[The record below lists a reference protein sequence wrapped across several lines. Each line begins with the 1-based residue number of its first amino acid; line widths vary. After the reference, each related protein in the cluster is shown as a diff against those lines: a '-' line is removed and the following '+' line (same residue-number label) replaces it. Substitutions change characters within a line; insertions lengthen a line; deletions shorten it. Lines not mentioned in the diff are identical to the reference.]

1 MAAIQFVGHGGNV
14 IGSLSSGSLVQNMP
28 TSIEFNGTTTHASSS
43 ANYTQLDGVAQ
54 FTTTWW
60 QQRATNQNGRVFNIK
75 ASSGELMYARFDG
88 SGDAADLE
96 FFLNAAT
103 DGFIG
108 AGTAADFAKD
118 GTDWQHY
125 AITYR
130 GNELTM
136 YRNGVEIA
144 DDSTPTG
151 VLATSGGPLYVGSY
165 HSGATP
171 RDPHFDGS
179 LRDFRIFTSGLTAT
193 EVADVFADVG
203 MKGTGITPVGWYHM
217 EDGTGNTLNDS
228 GSANIDL
235 GIVSGSWNKSKYHL
249 YQVGSGSIG
258 DDDSKITAH
267 VSGGTWDL
275 RDKTTYLDFNGTASY
290 TDLGA
295 SVTTFDGAT
304 QGTVSAWVKLD
315 SVGSARAILTRYD
328 STDSNRQFN
337 FNITATNKAKFIVQN
352 DKSSYNGDHD
362 VEGTTSLVAGEW
374 NHIVG
379 TFSTTNG
386 QKIYVNG
393 QFDGIAST
401 TIEDALDTVSQNT
414 YIGKLEQGGTSS
426 NYFDGIIK
434 DVGMYDTELTPTQ
447 IKLLYE
453 GKWVGNPAHLWK
465 LNEGT
470 GNGEDSGQG
479 STTAQTQSTTWV
491 NPSYG
496 ITSSGSGDSDNI
508 LYLVSGNTL
517 SAPRGELV
525 CRAIKNTPNWTLE
538 GKYIHNSGTFEF
550 KNATTNDWYPANK
563 ADNTNTFYKV
573 KQNGTKPQWHK
584 GNWTIEHS
592 LNLQA
597 NIRSYANSSHTEGY
611 ILTLGT
617 TGSVGYISGSAY
629 IQAMTNTNGGSLV
642 KSASENYPAILSG
655 THSDYGSTLG
665 LYRSIQV
672 SGVHIYGTMKT
683 GNNAFENGS
692 KLTILGNTK
701 WFDKTGGGAE
711 IKIPLT
717 DSASNDTRQTLDVSG
732 ASVHIKIPVY
742 MSGAAIVK
750 DAALYVNK
758 FPKPSN
764 DSWTHNTNT
773 KIIYQHQTA
782 HNDTWW
788 GPSIYLGKQMYNNR
802 YRAKTDGSINLGS
815 DFIVGTTGD
824 TDFQIG
830 ADGAT
835 GGSIN
840 FRVHNFA
847 ISDDMSS
854 DTVFDQAGQNLYI
867 SGTQVNQTG
876 GLIGSAQGV
885 FDNNPASTPTDYILY
900 ASGQSFGA
908 TATIEAWVR
917 TEDTGDQIFLK
928 LHDPYTYLK
937 VDDDG
942 KIKGRIG
949 TNGITTELSSTTLCD
964 DGRWHNVALVYGGN
978 GVGSFLYIDGVLE
991 AFNAG
996 DTGGGVYTPNTFSI
1010 GADYIDNQK
1019 GLKGSLGRVSVWND
1033 ALTQREILD
1042 MMFMTYPEVSSSAID
1057 HTKCFNWTQFD
1068 GNTASTTVY
1077 NLASG
1082 SNDGTASTTDIWQ
1095 IPNGYGNW
1103 QGSYNVATGA
1113 IYLTSALDIEFNAYN
1128 LRLGMVSG
1136 GATADKTM
1144 ELTRYN
1150 GEQAIQFY
1158 GALYWGPGK
1167 INQENSPTR
1176 GRNSTPWTTCNG
1188 NATWMATAHYPRY
1201 VPLGGDSSVPFA
1213 SMISY
1218 WNSSGSTEEMT
1229 IKTLLPTDNI
1239 NLGGDVT
1246 ITNQMQP
1253 SMTDITKRI
1262 KTHGYD
1268 IITPQWYNYNNTK
1281 AAVQLD
1287 AGSTLYFKNN
1297 NNGFVKGGD
1306 VTLLQVHASGQSCA
1320 VFNQYSRSDGVLNN
1334 STEYNYID
1342 TNASIVGTGSPAA
1355 FTVSF
1360 WYKSPTDLA
1369 SYSDTL
1375 TTAIGFNGSSEGGIS
1390 LVGTNWL
1397 VLCQGSVYRYFN
1409 SAPNTDGLWH
1419 HMLVYVDPA
1428 NASNIRMWID
1438 GSEESAGSTATGGT
1452 TNWSGHVHFGWG
1464 DYGAMPVSLSDIRFY
1479 NAANTPTGSVALLAS
1494 HNPATSVSGAYADP
1508 TNTLSAYAWFKLD
1521 DNLGLLSVADS
1532 IGTYTSAALGKVGS
1546 GPNAR
1551 SGVSRIMPSGTTT
1564 NWDFNEGV
1572 GDRILHNF
1580 YSSGSQDIMVGA
1592 SGTANGDGTYYPG
1605 GLITKGR
1612 VRFD

>member
-1 MAAIQFVGHGGNV
+1 MADIQFVGYGGNL

-28 TSIEFNGTTTHASSS
+28 SAMQLNGTNAYASGSTTMSTVTGTTATIAMWVYYTGSQTNQGEKVLFSDSSS
-43 ANYTQLDGVAQ
+43 ETRKILMQTRNHGSHGTSFRYGYVDSAGGGVAAKDTGGSAGVLTSGTWQHFAIVTDGNNVSLHVDGVQYSDDTYASAGTHSYAIARPHLGRAAFSDGRYFPGYIRDVQVYNVSSSTAQ
-54 FTTTWW
+54 LGQIMKGELPHGTPIHWW
-60 QQRATNQNGRVFNIK
+60 TCDDGATND
-75 ASSGELMYARFDG
+75 DG
-88 SGDAADLE
+88 S
-96 FFLNAAT
+96 AT
-103 DGFIG
+103 DS
-108 AGTAADFAKD
+108 D
-118 GTDWQHY
+118 
-125 AITYR
+125 
-130 GNELTM
+130 LT
-136 YRNGVEIA
+136 
-144 DDSTPTG
+144 
-151 VLATSGGPLYVGSY
+151 
-165 HSGATP
+165 
-171 RDPHFDGS
+171 
-179 LRDFRIFTSGLTAT
+179 LT
-193 EVADVFADVG
+193 
-203 MKGTGITPVGWYHM
+203 
-217 EDGTGNTLNDS
+217 NTVQD
-228 GSANIDL
+228 
-235 GIVSGSWNKSKYHL
+235 KSKYHL
-249 YQVGSGSIG
+249 YQVGSGSVSGNTI
-258 DDDSKITAH
+258 H
-267 VSGGTWDL
+267 VSGGTL
-275 RDKTTYLDFNGTASY
+275 NLKSSTYVN
-290 TDLGA
+290 
-295 SVTTFDGAT
+295 FDGTGDYINVGDKADLENNDFTISGWFYIDSGGSGSDYLAAYSDGGTKGWRLYHYNNTLNFYRAT
-304 QGTVSAWVKLD
+304 SSVNFDITDFKNQWV
-315 SVGSARAILTRYD
+315 
-328 STDSNRQFN
+328 
-337 FNITATNKAKFIVQN
+337 
-352 DKSSYNGDHD
+352 
-362 VEGTTSLVAGEW
+362 
-374 NHIVG
+374 HIVG
-379 TFSTTNG
+379 SYKSGSLKLYINGDLQTTNTPTG
-386 QKIYVNG
+386 SPDYSSSSFQIG
-393 QFDGIAST
+393 ADGAGADTFQGRMHNIA
-401 TIEDALDTVSQNT
+401 V
-414 YIGKLEQGGTSS
+414 
-426 NYFDGIIK
+426 
-434 DVGMYDTELTPTQ
+434 YDTQLTDAQVT
-447 IKLLYE
+447 LLYQ
-453 GKWVGNPAHLWK
+453 GQWVGSPVGWWK
-465 LNEGT
+465 LDEGT
-470 GNGEDSGQG
+470 GVAVDSGIG
-479 STTAQTQSTTWV
+479 GNNGTLTNAAWV
-491 NPSYG
+491 NPRFDFVTPNG
-496 ITSSGSGDSDNI
+496 GGTNKLDI
-508 LYLVSGNTL
+508 VSGTSI
-517 SAPRGELV
+517 SAPRGELML
-525 CRAIKNTPNWTLE
+525 RALSDTGGEPRFRVT
-538 GKYIHNSGTFEF
+538 GTYIHNSGTLLL
-550 KNATTNDWYPANK
+550 NSADNNNWYPANLPSK
-563 ADNTNTFYKV
+563 EPNVYYKV
-573 KQNGTKPQWHK
+573 KVSGTKPAWH
-584 GNWTIEHS
+584 GGCWIVEHS
-592 LNLQA
+592 INLVSNMRA
-597 NIRSYANSSHTEGY
+597 YAHSGLSSGG

-629 IQAMTNTNGGSLV
+629 IQAMTNNNNGSMI

-655 THSDYGSTLG
+655 THSDYGCTLAP
-665 LYRSIQV
+665 YRSIQV
-672 SGVHIYGTMKT
+672 SGVHMFGSMKT
-683 GNNAFENGS
+683 GNDAFENTS
-692 KLTILGNTK
+692 TFKINGNTV
-701 WFDKTGGGAE
+701 WGDKTGGGAE
-711 IKIPLT
+711 VKFPLR
-717 DSASNDTRQTLDVSG
+717 DSAGNDTRQTLDVSG

-847 ISDDMSS
+847 ISDDKSS
-854 DTVFDQAGQNLYI
+854 DSVFDQAGQNFYI
-867 SGTQVNQTG
+867 SGTQISQTG
-876 GLIGSAQGV
+876 GLIGTAQGV
-885 FDNNPASTPTDYILY
+885 FDNDPTSAPTDYILY

-917 TEDTGDQIFLK
+917 TEDTNEQYFLK
-928 LHDPYTYLK
+928 IHDPYTYLK
-937 VDDDG
+937 VRSDG
-942 KIKGRIG
+942 KIQGRIG
-949 TNGITTELSSTTLCD
+949 TNGVTTDLVSTTLCD

-991 AFNAG
+991 SFNAG

-1010 GADYIDNQK
+1010 GADHSDNQK

-1033 ALTQREILD
+1033 ALTQTEVLD

-1082 SNDGTASTTDIWQ
+1082 ANDGTASTTDIWQ
-1095 IPNGYGNW
+1095 VPNGYGNW
-1103 QGSYNVATGA
+1103 QNSYSVATGGVF
-1113 IYLTSALDIEFNAYN
+1113 LTSALDTEFNAYN

-1136 GATADKTM
+1136 GATANKTM

-1167 INQENSPTR
+1167 INQQNSATR

-1213 SMISY
+1213 SMIAY

-1229 IKTLLPTDNI
+1229 IKTLLPTDNM
-1239 NLGGDVT
+1239 NLGGDLTVSE
-1246 ITNQMQP
+1246 QMQP
-1253 SMTDITKRI
+1253 SIGNITKRI
-1262 KTHGYD
+1262 KTHGND
-1268 IITPQWYNYNNTK
+1268 IITKQWYNYNGTK
-1281 AAVQLD
+1281 GILQLD

-1297 NNGFVKGGD
+1297 NNGFIKGGN
-1306 VTLLQVHASGQSCA
+1306 TSLLQIHASGESCA
-1320 VFNQYSRSDGVLNN
+1320 VFNQYSRSDGVLDN

-1390 LVGTNWL
+1390 LINTNWL

-1508 TNTLSAYAWFKLD
+1508 TNTLNAYAWFKLD

-1572 GDRILHNF
+1572 GDRVLKNF